1 MACTG
6 SLPRAHALW
15 CGCCESSNRY
25 LLEDPKTKNIFL
37 RFKLAIKSNVI
48 YSRIPIF
55 LLLLIFQTS
64 QRCERCFSHERKTF
78 LQHDLHDDFRFC
90 HLTRNVFRREVVFRC
105 IKRVSGFK
113 SPVTFEINGQ
123 TREDEDVVFSL
134 ACLPRSLARDM
145 LAHTTILKEC

>member
-1 MACTG
+1 MLSGVVVVNHPIDTCLRILKQRT
-6 SLPRAHALW
+6 
-15 CGCCESSNRY
+15 
-25 LLEDPKTKNIFL
+25 FL

-64 QRCERCFSHERKTF
+64 QRCERCFSHEKKTL

-90 HLTRNVFRREVVFRC
+90 HLTRKVSRREVVFRC
-105 IKRVSGFK
+105 INRVSGFERLI
-113 SPVTFEINGQ
+113 TFEMKGQ

-134 ACLPRSLARDM
+134 VCLPRSLAHDM